1 MTLKD
6 IRTYIPN
13 TITCLNLLCGALA
26 CVAAFHTDSVIG
38 SFSGLHVAFI
48 LIGAAAVFDFC
59 DGLSARLL
67 KAYSPMGKELD
78 SLSDLVSFGLA
89 PSFLVLN
96 TMLAQEGCVL
106 LAFVSLLIALMGALR
121 LAKFNIDTRQTTSFI
136 GLPIPANA
144 IFWIGVLGWIEK
156 HGYPGDWIMVA
167 LVVVLSLL
175 MVSELKMFSLKF
187 AQLGFRD
194 NVRRYVVLAAAV
206 LFVWTEG
213 IAGLAWTILLYIL
226 ISLLGKRTDPDAA
239 PES

>member
-1 MTLKD
+1 
-6 IRTYIPN
+6 
-13 TITCLNLLCGALA
+13 
-26 CVAAFHTDSVIG
+26 
-38 SFSGLHVAFI
+38 
-48 LIGAAAVFDFC
+48 
-59 DGLSARLL
+59 
-67 KAYSPMGKELD
+67 
-78 SLSDLVSFGLA
+78 
-89 PSFLVLN
+89 
-96 TMLAQEGCVL
+96 
-106 LAFVSLLIALMGALR
+106 
-121 LAKFNIDTRQTTSFI
+121 
-136 GLPIPANA
+136 
-144 IFWIGVLGWIEK
+144 
-156 HGYPGDWIMVA
+156 MVA